1 MKTKTFTFKYDPE
14 LTPGGMFADFWQAVD
29 GKQRLVKP
37 HEISSPH
44 IEVLLDSINKNRWE
58 IFNTLVAKKPNSLTE
73 LAKLLNKDYGNVWR
87 DAKILESMGIIKLK
101 KEKQE
106 VKPIALYERIV
117 FDLSARRVIDAPLAE
132 TRLTLNH

>member
-1 MKTKTFTFKYDPE
+1 
-14 LTPGGMFADFWQAVD
+14 MFADFWQVVD

-58 IFNTLVAKKPNSLTE
+58 IFNTLVAKKPNSLTD

-101 KEKQE
+101 KEGQE
-106 VKPIALYERIV
+106 VKPVALYERIV
-117 FDLSARRVIDAPLAE
+117 FDLSARRVIDAPLVG
-132 TRLTLNH
+132 TRPTLNH